1 MSNLNPDDVLEN
13 AKGKMVNCLVVGM
26 DAQDRIHMEMTNPSF
41 AYANLILNRGLY
53 EVNRMNSEQVVA
65 RINAAAEAEQNV
77 REQVIVEAPKKRGRP
92 RKAA

>member
-1 MSNLNPDDVLEN
+1 MSNLTPDEVLEN

-77 REQVIVEAPKKRGRP
+77 REQVQVAPKKRGRP